1 MMTDE
6 QQLKNIYREMW
17 RALLSKDI
25 ATLER
30 IHAEEFVLTH
40 MTGMKQPREEYFR
53 CVKDSELNYF
63 SEIEENV
70 FVEVSNEQGT
80 LTGQSRVEAAVFGGR
95 KNTWRLQLVFDVEKR
110 DGKWILIRGKAST
123 Y

>member
-1 MMTDE
+1 ME
-6 QQLKNIYREMW
+6 GLQELYREMW

-40 MTGMKQPREEYFR
+40 MTGMKQSREEYFR

-63 SEIEENV
+63 SETTENV
-70 FVEVSNEQGT
+70 FIDASNEHGT
-80 LTGQSRVEAAVFGGR
+80 LTGQSLVEAAVFGGR

-110 DGKWILIRGKAST
+110 NGKWILIRGKAST

>member
-1 MMTDE
+1 MDE
-6 QQLKNIYREMW
+6 QQLKKLYREMW
-17 RALLSKDI
+17 RALLAKDI
-25 ATLER
+25 TTLER

-40 MTGMKQPREEYFR
+40 MTGMKQPRVEYFR
-53 CVKDSELNYF
+53 CVKDGELNYF
-63 SEIEENV
+63 SETTENV
-70 FVEVSNEQGT
+70 FVDASNEHGT
-80 LTGQSRVEAAVFGGR
+80 LTGQSLVEASVFGGQ

>member
-1 MMTDE
+1 MTTDE
-6 QQLKNIYREMW
+6 QQLKNLYREMW
-17 RALLSKDI
+17 RALLAKDI
-25 ATLER
+25 TTLER

-110 DGKWILIRGKAST
+110 NGKWILIRGKAST

>member
-1 MMTDE
+1 MTTDE
-6 QQLKNIYREMW
+6 QQLKNLYHEMW
-17 RALLSKDI
+17 RALLAKDI
-25 ATLER
+25 TTLER

-53 CVKDSELNYF
+53 CVRDSELNYF
-63 SEIEENV
+63 SEIAENI

-80 LTGQSRVEAAVFGGR
+80 LTGQSLVEAAVFGGR

-110 DGKWILIRGKAST
+110 GGKWILIRGFAST

>member
-1 MMTDE
+1 MDNQE
-6 QQLKNIYREMW
+6 LEELYREMW
-17 RALLSKDI
+17 RALLAKDI
-25 ATLER
+25 TTLER

-53 CVKDSELNYF
+53 CVRDSELNYF
-63 SEIEENV
+63 SEITENV
-70 FVEVSNEQGT
+70 FVEVLNEHGT

-95 KNTWRLQLVFDVEKR
+95 KNTWRLQLVFDVAKR

>member
-1 MMTDE
+1 ME
-6 QQLKNIYREMW
+6 ELKELYHEMW
-17 RALLSKDI
+17 RALLAKDI

-53 CVKDSELNYF
+53 CVRDSELNYF
-63 SEIEENV
+63 SETTENI
-70 FVEVSNEQGT
+70 FVEVSNEHGT
-80 LTGQSRVEAAVFGGR
+80 LTGQSLVEAAVFGGR
-95 KNTWRLQLVFDVEKR
+95 KNTWRLQLAFDVEKR
-110 DGKWILIRGKAST
+110 DGKWILVRGKAST